1 MSGIGH
7 CRADG
12 VLSGTQE
19 LSALPILYS
28 SKQIPRSPASTR
40 TDTACSRKSLVSFGV
55 AALLAVTAAAQVT
68 TGATGIDASGSFQ
81 QEVNACMTGKT
92 QQDRDT
98 CLREA
103 RNAQADKK
111 RGVLD
116 NAGARFQSNAS
127 ARCDVLMGEEK
138 AACQARV
145 MGFGNATGSVAGGGL
160 LREVETVV
168 MPAGQSSIMIDPKTA
183 DPVVL
188 VGPRINKKRQQGG
201 KGGPA
206 GPPLREPLALGVS
219 ISGSIVSVRTRS
231 AAYEWFCNVC

>member
-1 MSGIGH
+1 M
-7 CRADG
+7 
-12 VLSGTQE
+12 
-19 LSALPILYS
+19 
-28 SKQIPRSPASTR
+28 
-40 TDTACSRKSLVSFGV
+40 TAPDNARSRKSLVYFGV
-55 AALLAVTAAAQVT
+55 AALLAMTAATAQVA
-68 TGATGIDASGSFQ
+68 TGTTGIDASGNFQ

-98 CLREA
+98 CLKEA

-116 NAGARFQSNAS
+116 NSGARFESNAS

-145 MGFGNATGSVAGGGL
+145 MGYGSVTGSVAGGGL

-168 MPAGQSSIMIDPKTA
+168 MPSGASSVTIEPKTA

-188 VGPRINKKRQQGG
+188 TPKQ
-201 KGGPA
+201 
-206 GPPLREPLALGVS
+206 
-219 ISGSIVSVRTRS
+219 
-231 AAYEWFCNVC
+231 